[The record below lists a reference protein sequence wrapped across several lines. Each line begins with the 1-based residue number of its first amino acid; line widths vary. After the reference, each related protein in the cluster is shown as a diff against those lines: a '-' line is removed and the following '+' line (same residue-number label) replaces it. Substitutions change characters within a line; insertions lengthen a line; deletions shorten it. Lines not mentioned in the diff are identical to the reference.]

1 MIIYEMLLAAILAV
15 ILIAILLPSGRYR
28 GDDRWSPAAFFFPL
42 LLVLIWMLGAWITPI
57 GAPVAGVYWLNFV
70 VPAGF
75 LLVFLFAL
83 SSPSGPPRREGD
95 VVPDNAR
102 EEAAAGTVIA
112 FSLFFWALLVAALV
126 ALAVHYL

>member
-1 MIIYEMLLAAILAV
+1 MIIYEMLLAAVLAV
-15 ILIAILLPSGRYR
+15 ILVGILVPSGRYR
-28 GDDRWSPAAFFFPL
+28 GDDRVSPAVFFFPL
-42 LLVLIWMLGAWITPI
+42 LLLLIWTLGAWITPI
-57 GAPVAGVYWLNFV
+57 GAPVAGVYWLSFV
-70 VPAGF
+70 VPAAF

-83 SSPSGPPRREGD
+83 STPSGPARREGD

-112 FSLFFWALLVAALV
+112 FSLFFWALLVAALA